1 MIFSSSSANWEK
13 YSLCLCHIPE
23 QIFPSSDDCFAGVTL
38 LRPLTRSSSHEIGE
52 GGFQNLTGWNTAQ
65 QINIPIKKMQNN
77 NKKNML
83 STDTAFRNLRN
94 HKLFFLIVI
103 IWLHM
108 SLLASCSP
116 VIPATCSVLWF
127 YTWVFPFPSLLSHR
141 FWLLDIKEG
150 TAFWKQHQQ
159 QIFFVLHQQTERK
172 ILKENMQNPV
182 DAVILYM

>member
-1 MIFSSSSANWEK
+1 MPHSWADFPFLRWLLCRGDSFAATYQEFFSWNRWGRLSKSNRLKYCPANK
-13 YSLCLCHIPE
+13 YSNQE
-23 QIFPSSDDCFAGVTL
+23 DAKQKT
-38 LRPLTRSSSHEIGE
+38 
-52 GGFQNLTGWNTAQ
+52 
-65 QINIPIKKMQNN
+65 
-77 NKKNML
+77 NML

-159 QIFFVLHQQTERK
+159 QIFFMLHQQTERK